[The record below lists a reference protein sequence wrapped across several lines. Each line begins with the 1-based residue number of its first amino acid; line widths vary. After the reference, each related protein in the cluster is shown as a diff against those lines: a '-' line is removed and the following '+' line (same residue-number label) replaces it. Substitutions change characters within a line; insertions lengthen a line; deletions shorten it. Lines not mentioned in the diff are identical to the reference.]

1 MDQAPV
7 DGWRPKRRLVQ
18 QSDVGKH
25 HKKRRPPSYVH
36 TQAMNPEYIRIRK
49 VCDTFEAAL
58 QEAGE
63 DEVDAAYRKL
73 CRDLRNHISVAG
85 ASLLKTMEDAKKM
98 LLLVAEQKKRV
109 NNLMTN
115 HTCSDAY
122 RQKLAQLLDCFPS
135 RASERNYSVY
145 HQRVL
150 QVERDVETEATLAQ
164 KERDE
169 RLATKGI
176 TRVTWDSD
184 DEYSSGVF
192 YGSTGGAGH
201 GHGGPGL

>member
-7 DGWRPKRRLVQ
+7 DGWRPRRRLVQ
-18 QSDVGKH
+18 QSAVAKH
-25 HKKRRPPSYVH
+25 DKKRRPPSYVH
-36 TQAMNPEYIRIRK
+36 TQARNPAYIRIRK
-49 VCDTFEAAL
+49 LCDTFEAAL

-63 DEVDAAYRKL
+63 DEVDAAHRNL

-98 LLLVAEQKKRV
+98 LLLVAEQKTRV
-109 NNLMTN
+109 NNLMIK
-115 HTCSDAY
+115 HTCSDACH
-122 RQKLAQLLDCFPS
+122 QNLAQLLDCFPS
-135 RASERNYSVY
+135 QANERDYTVY
-145 HQRVL
+145 QQRVL
-150 QVERDVETEATLAQ
+150 QVERDVEAEATLAQ
-164 KERDE
+164 KEKDE
-169 RLATKGI
+169 QLALQGI

-184 DEYSSGVF
+184 DEYSAGVF